1 MDNFGKIV
9 DILLFQNTFSSGIET
24 TLSTRWCIINTRDL
38 LNIGGKISDFYVS
51 VK

>member
-1 MDNFGKIV
+1 MDRFGKIV
-9 DILLFQNTFSSGIET
+9 DILLFQNNFSSGIET
-24 TLSTRWCIINTRDL
+24 TLSTKWCINTRDL